1 MGQGNKKKGFGRAK
15 GYGPGSGR
23 GWGGSGIGGN
33 VGGGFGKGNTSST
46 KGGGGGGNNSWGSNL
61 FNSISSW
68 LGGSAYAQ
76 GMGDV
81 TGKLKQLA
89 TPSDW
94 KIKQFADKNIDI
106 TNTNPSFRI
115 GIDTQRAINSVKDEN
130 TRTWLNKWVPD
141 KVKSWNINHQMYSPT
156 KVMPGDPGYNPTGT
170 GSPALDPNTQA
181 YLDWAAK
188 VNPTAMTVADAEK
201 LYAKQ
206 IAEGSTLERAMR
218 FNKAETGSFYALI
231 PNDEKQTTD
240 TVTDTV
246 TDNVTDNV
254 TDTAETSTPKN
265 NTMTTFTNNDLNNLY
280 QSILGRDVKKE
291 GMDYWQ
297 DQYTKATEGG
307 KSSADAIQS
316 IKDSI
321 LASDERKDL
330 GLGTTLD
337 DPNAARHRV
346 EARKSIARGDGVRA
360 GTVASYSDMF
370 NADGTKKDDWVDVE
384 TWNQNRIAA
393 ADAEIANLKA
403 NPQIKTVT
411 EYVDRW
417 HQADTSK
424 YDKQIS
430 DLKKTITEHE
440 TDYDALMEDYKSTKL
455 GYDSLY
461 AQAAYGNKPQ
471 NLTVKGVRTQNEL
484 PGYQPKT
491 SGTGSFNRKSWMTPL
506 AKSAALTIGSLNLA

>member
-1 MGQGNKKKGFGRAK
+1 MSQGNKNKNKHNR
-15 GYGPGSGR
+15 
-23 GWGGSGIGGN
+23 
-33 VGGGFGKGNTSST
+33 GGFRSIGSQVGSNLGGHISSIKNKGKGKSF
-46 KGGGGGGNNSWGSNL
+46 GSNL
-61 FNSISSW
+61 FSSISSW

-76 GMGDV
+76 GMGQV
-81 TGKLKQLA
+81 TGKLGLNQ
-89 TPSDW
+89 PSDW
-94 KIKQFADKNIDI
+94 KTKMFADKNIDI
-106 TNTNPSFRI
+106 TKQNPSFKI
-115 GIDTQRAINSVKDEN
+115 GIDTQKAINSIKDEN
-130 TRTWLNKWVPD
+130 TKAWLNKWVPD
-141 KVKSWNINHQMYSPT
+141 KVKNWNINHQMYSPT

-170 GSPALDPNTQA
+170 GSPALDPDTQA

-188 VNPTAMTVADAEK
+188 KNPFAMTVADAEK
-201 LYAKQ
+201 MYAKQ
-206 IAEGSTLERAMR
+206 IAEGSTLEQAMKY
-218 FNKAETGSFYALI
+218 NKAETGSFYALI
-231 PNDEKQTTD
+231 PNDEKEAT
-240 TVTDTV
+240 
-246 TDNVTDNV
+246 V
-254 TDTAETSTPKN
+254 TDTAETGTPTKD
-265 NTMTTFTNNDLNNLY
+265 TMTTFTNNDLNNLY
-280 QSILGRDVKKE
+280 QSILGRDAKKE

-307 KSSADAIQS
+307 KTSADAIQS

-346 EARKSIARGDGVRA
+346 EARKSINRGDGVRA

-370 NADGTKKDDWVDVE
+370 NADGTQRDDWVDVE

-417 HQADTSK
+417 HSADTSK

-440 TDYDALMEDYKSTKL
+440 TDYDSLMKDYKSTKL

-491 SGTGSFNRKSWMTPL
+491 SGTGSFNRKSWMGPL
-506 AKSAALTIGSLNLA
+506 AKSALTIGSLNLA